1 MITKLELLSKYT
13 QLKSELIDLRA
24 EHSVTREILNFLLA
38 NDKNGIEIRPYNRYI
53 GTEIRF
59 LYNGK
64 LYANINSNLTP
75 EHLKVIENT
84 DKYSILSYKI
94 GLERPKYYKLDK
106 TQQDLFDVTE
116 FQEEI
121 LKQKEKQE
129 AQENLKQ
136 FYDFVE
142 DLFNPKPQKTK
153 KSTKKKE
160 SK

>member
-38 NDKNGIEIRPYNRYI
+38 NDKNGIEIRPYNRYF

-94 GLERPKYYKLDK
+94 GLARPRYYKLDK

-136 FYDFVE
+136 FYNFVE